1 MEILETIFLLL
12 FRSKNSFLYTTY
24 FLAFIFFL
32 FFCHK
37 HYYSSVKKNLL
48 PFQNPSLQYTKMF
61 DLDDITNEHN
71 EEHNKKWPYIP
82 DHPYKMLIFEGSG
95 SGKTNALL
103 NLIKEQDSDNLID
116 NIYLYAKN
124 LSEPKYQFLIKKR
137 EDVGIKHLNDPK
149 AFVEYSN
156 TMHDI
161 FNNIYDYNPTRKRRI
176 LIAFDDMIADI
187 MTNKKFQAIIKELF
201 IRCSKLNISLAFITQ
216 TCFTVPKEV
225 RLNSIHYLITK
236 IRDKREL

>member
-1 MEILETIFLLL
+1 M
-12 FRSKNSFLYTTY
+12 
-24 FLAFIFFL
+24 
-32 FFCHK
+32 
-37 HYYSSVKKNLL
+37 
-48 PFQNPSLQYTKMF
+48 
-61 DLDDITNEHN
+61 
-71 EEHNKKWPYIP
+71 
-82 DHPYKMLIFEGSG
+82 
-95 SGKTNALL
+95 
-103 NLIKEQDSDNLID
+103 
-116 NIYLYAKN
+116 
-124 LSEPKYQFLIKKR
+124 IKKR
-137 EDVGIKHLNDPK
+137 EDGGIKHLNDPK

-161 FNNIYDYNPTRKRRI
+161 FNNIYYYNPTRKRRI